1 MEELKIALAGELRSG
16 KSTLAKY
23 AEETYDM
30 TPFAFGDELKRRFH
44 ETFPN
49 VPRDPKPREGYQMY
63 GQLMRFV
70 YGQDIWVNYTFDEID
85 RCRKAALGYNFDNPA
100 VQFNPLVT
108 DARQPNEFQK
118 LRDKGFKIVKVTAPI
133 ELRIARAK
141 ADGDI
146 FTEADLNHE
155 TELYVRDL
163 NPDYLITNDGSL
175 TDLYAAF
182 DAIVEDIRKE

>member
-23 AEETYDM
+23 AEETYGM

-49 VPRDPKPREGYQMY
+49 VPRYPKPREGYQMY

-70 YGQDIWVNYTFDEID
+70 YGQDIWVNYTFDEIN
-85 RCRKAALGYNFDNPA
+85 RCRKAALGYNFDNPDA
-100 VQFNPLVT
+100 QFNPLVT

-163 NPDYLITNDGSL
+163 NPDYL

-182 DAIVEDIRKE
+182 DAIVEDIRRE

>member
-23 AEETYDM
+23 AEETYGM
-30 TPFAFGDELKRRFH
+30 TPFAFGDELKKRFH

-49 VPRDPKPREGYQMY
+49 VPRHPKPREGYQLY

-118 LRDKGFKIVKVTAPI
+118 LRERGFKIVKVTAPI

-146 FTEADLNHE
+146 FTEDDLNHE

-182 DAIVEDIRKE
+182 DAVVEDIRKE